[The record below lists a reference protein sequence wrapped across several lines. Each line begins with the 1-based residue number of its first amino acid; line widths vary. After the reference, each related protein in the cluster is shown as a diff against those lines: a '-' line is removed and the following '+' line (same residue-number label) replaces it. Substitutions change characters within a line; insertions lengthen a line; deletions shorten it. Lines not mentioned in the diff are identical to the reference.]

1 MPYLLALDQGTT
13 SSRAIVFTEEG
24 AVAAMAQREL
34 SQFYPSPGL
43 VEHDP
48 DEIWSTQLD
57 TARQAMREA
66 GVGAADIAA
75 IGLTNQR
82 ETVVMWERRSGRP
95 IHRAIVWQDRR
106 TASLLEDMRRAGYE
120 PLIRERT
127 GLVLDPY
134 FSGSKITWLLDHVPD
149 ARARAERG
157 ELAVGTV
164 DTWLIN
170 RLSAGAVH
178 VTDVS
183 NASRTMLCDIRRAC
197 WDDTLLELFKVP
209 GGLLP
214 EIRPSSGVV
223 AETDPALL
231 GRSIPVAG
239 VAGDQ
244 QAALCGQLCG
254 QPGMVKNTY
263 GTGCFMLM
271 HTGREP
277 VASRHGLLTTVAWQ
291 LGSQPREYALEG
303 SVFVGGAA
311 IQWLRDG
318 LGLIRSA
325 PEINNLAAS
334 VPDAGGVY
342 LVPAFSG
349 LFAPYWRDD
358 ARGVIVGLTRYANK
372 GHIARAALE
381 AAAYQSAD
389 VLEAMVAD
397 SETSVTEL
405 RVDGGAAASDLLLQ
419 FQADVLGVVVQRPA
433 VTETTALGAAY
444 LAGLG
449 VNLWRGIADLAGRS
463 QVDRTFVPRMPAAER
478 EARLTRWRRAVERAK
493 RWVDP

>member
-1 MPYLLALDQGTT
+1 MPYLLALDHGTT

-66 GVGAADIAA
+66 GLGAADIAA

-342 LVPAFSG
+342 LVPAFTG
-349 LFAPYWRDD
+349 LGAPHWDPY
-358 ARGVIVGLTRYANK
+358 ARGCLVGITRGTTAA
-372 GHIARAALE
+372 HLARAVLE
-381 AAAYQSAD
+381 SIAYQVAD

-397 SETSVTEL
+397 S
-405 RVDGGAAASDLLLQ
+405 G
-419 FQADVLGVVVQRPA
+419 
-433 VTETTALGAAY
+433 
-444 LAGLG
+444 
-449 VNLWRGIADLAGRS
+449 
-463 QVDRTFVPRMPAAER
+463 
-478 EARLTRWRRAVERAK
+478 
-493 RWVDP
+493 

>member
-1 MPYLLALDQGTT
+1 MPHLLALDQGTT
-13 SSRAIVFTEEG
+13 SSRAIVFTEKG
-24 AVAAMAQREL
+24 AVAGMAQREL
-34 SQFYPSPGL
+34 TQFYPSPGL

-48 DEIWSTQLD
+48 DEIWSTQLT
-57 TARQAMREA
+57 TARQALREA
-66 GVGAADIAA
+66 GVGPADIAA
-75 IGLTNQR
+75 IGVTNQR

-95 IHRAIVWQDRR
+95 LHRAIVWQDRR
-106 TASLLEDMRRAGYE
+106 TAALLEDMRRAGHE

-134 FSGSKITWLLDHVPD
+134 FSGSKITWLLDHVPG
-149 ARARAERG
+149 ARARAARG

-178 VTDVS
+178 VTDAS
-183 NASRTMLCDIRRAC
+183 NASRTMLYDIRRGD
-197 WDDTLLELFKVP
+197 WDDTLLELFRVP
-209 GGLLP
+209 RALLAD
-214 EIRPSSGVV
+214 IRPSSGVV
-223 AETDPALL
+223 AETDPALFGHTL
-231 GRSIPVAG
+231 PVAG

-244 QAALCGQLCG
+244 QAALFGQLCG

-277 VASRHGLLTTVAWQ
+277 VESRHQLLTTVAWQ
-291 LGSQPREYALEG
+291 LGPQPLEYALEG
-303 SVFVGGAA
+303 SVFIAGAA

-318 LGLIRSA
+318 LGLIGSA
-325 PEINNLAAS
+325 PEINSLAAR

-342 LVPAFSG
+342 LVPAFAG
-349 LFAPYWRDD
+349 LGAPHWDPH
-358 ARGVIVGLTRYANK
+358 ARGCVVGITGGTTAAHL
-372 GHIARAALE
+372 ARAVLE
-381 AAAYQSAD
+381 SIAYQVAD

-397 SETSVTEL
+397 SGTSVTEL

-419 FQADVLGVVVQRPA
+419 FQADVLGVAVQRPM

-449 VNLWRGIADLAGRS
+449 VNVWRGSADLAGQR
-463 QVDRTFVPRMPAAER
+463 QAAQTFVPRMPVAER
-478 EARLTRWRRAVERAK
+478 EARLAGWRRAVERAK
-493 RWVDP
+493 GWAES